1 MGKTC
6 SVSEAREYDKGQQLP
21 GLTGKVKVVFQPRQK
36 ESSAQPGTTYQD
48 QGIVLSDLANPKLE
62 LVVSLYDHA
71 PYDKSIVGKV
81 MTVTPGPKGGLKS
94 NGSYEKEGQN
104 GQMQTNYTAAAS
116 KACDVTFGGSGAAPS
131 AEAPATTRSA
141 APQYP
146 NRATAAPGISWSE
159 YLDAESAIA
168 SLCIQKALAIANK
181 HNDAVSTL
189 CGVGFEPAQIASIAA
204 GLRISGERAGLSIDS
219 PTSAPTPGPSSKLVG
234 DLTGQQGKPRRAVE
248 PEDPGHSADPD
259 DAFIP

>member
-48 QGIVLSDLANPKLE
+48 QGIVLCDLANPKLE

-116 KACDVTFGGSGAAPS
+116 KACDVTFGGG
-131 AEAPATTRSA
+131 APAAANAPAAARSA
-141 APQYP
+141 APQHAHP
-146 NRATAAPGISWSE
+146 AAAPSISWSE
-159 YLDAESAIA
+159 YLDAESAVA

-219 PTSAPTPGPSSKLVG
+219 PTGALK
-234 DLTGQQGKPRRAVE
+234 AAE
-248 PEDPGHSADPD
+248 PEDPGHTADPED
-259 DAFIP
+259 DFIP

>member
-36 ESSAQPGTTYQD
+36 ESTAQPGTTYQD
-48 QGIVLSDLANPKLE
+48 QGIVLSDIASPRDE
-62 LVVSLYDHA
+62 IVVSFYDHA
-71 PYDKSIVGKV
+71 AYDKSIVGKV
-81 MTVTPGPKGGLKS
+81 MTITPGPKGGLKS
-94 NGSYEKEGQN
+94 NGSYEKQGNN
-104 GQMQTNYTAAAS
+104 GQSQTNYTAGAS
-116 KACDVTFGGSGAAPS
+116 KACDVTFGGGVGAAPTS
-131 AEAPATTRSA
+131 ERNYPAQVTGNVNPAGGRA
-141 APQYP
+141 A
-146 NRATAAPGISWSE
+146 AAPGISWSE
-159 YLDAESAIA
+159 YLDAESAIT
-168 SLCIQKALAIANK
+168 SLCIQKALALANK

-219 PTSAPTPGPSSKLVG
+219 PTGAPKAAPK
-234 DLTGQQGKPRRAVE
+234 KAVE

-259 DAFIP
+259 DDFIP

>member
-21 GLTGKVKVVFQPRQK
+21 GLTGKVKVVFQPREK
-36 ESSAQPGTTYQD
+36 ESSAQPGTTYRD
-48 QGIVLSDLANPKLE
+48 QGIVLCDLSNPKLE
-62 LVVSLYDHA
+62 IVVSLYDHA

-81 MTVTPGPKGGLKS
+81 MTITPGPKGGLKS

-116 KACDVTFGGSGAAPS
+116 KACDVTFGGGAAP
-131 AEAPATTRSA
+131 AADAPAARSTS
-141 APQYP
+141 PQP
-146 NRATAAPGISWSE
+146 ASRPSATPGISWSE
-159 YLDAESAIA
+159 YLDAEGAVT
-168 SLCIQKALAIANK
+168 SLCIQKALQIANK
-181 HNDAVSTL
+181 HNEGVSTL

-219 PTSAPTPGPSSKLVG
+219 PTGAPKAAPK
-234 DLTGQQGKPRRAVE
+234 KAAE
-248 PEDPGHSADPD
+248 PEDPGPSDPD
-259 DAFIP
+259 DDFIP

>member
-21 GLTGKVKVVFQPRQK
+21 GLTGKVKVVFQPRER

-48 QGIVLSDLANPKLE
+48 QGIVLCDLTNPKLE

-81 MTVTPGPKGGLKS
+81 MTITPGPKGGLKS
-94 NGSYEKEGQN
+94 NGSYEKAGQN

-116 KACDVTFGGSGAAPS
+116 KACDVTFGGGAAP
-131 AEAPATTRSA
+131 AADAPAARSTS
-141 APQYP
+141 PQP
-146 NRATAAPGISWSE
+146 ASRPSATPGISWSE
-159 YLDAESAIA
+159 YLDAEGAVT
-168 SLCIQKALAIANK
+168 SLCIQKALQIANK
-181 HNDAVSTL
+181 HNEGVSTL

-219 PTSAPTPGPSSKLVG
+219 PTGAPKAAPK
-234 DLTGQQGKPRRAVE
+234 KAAE
-248 PEDPGHSADPD
+248 PEDPGPSDPD
-259 DAFIP
+259 DDFIP

>member
-48 QGIVLSDLANPKLE
+48 QGIVLSDIASPRDE
-62 LVVSLYDHA
+62 IVVSFYDHA
-71 PYDKSIVGKV
+71 AYDKSIVGKV
-81 MTVTPGPKGGLKS
+81 MTITPGPKGGLKS
-94 NGSYEKEGQN
+94 NGSYEKQGNN
-104 GQMQTNYTAAAS
+104 GQSQTNYTAGAS
-116 KACDVTFGGSGAAPS
+116 KACDVTFGGGAAPS

-141 APQYP
+141 APQHA

-159 YLDAESAIA
+159 YLDAESAIT
-168 SLCIQKALAIANK
+168 SLCIQKALALANK

-219 PTSAPTPGPSSKLVG
+219 PTGAPKAAPK
-234 DLTGQQGKPRRAVE
+234 KAVE

-259 DAFIP
+259 DDFIP

>member
-21 GLTGKVKVVFQPRQK
+21 GLTGKVKVVFQPREK

-48 QGIVLSDLANPKLE
+48 QGIVLCDLANPKLE
-62 LVVSLYDHA
+62 IVVSLYDHA

-81 MTVTPGPKGGLKS
+81 MTITPGPKGGLKS
-94 NGSYEKEGQN
+94 NGSYEKAGQN

-116 KACDVTFGGSGAAPS
+116 KACDVTFGGGAAP
-131 AEAPATTRSA
+131 AADAPAARSTS
-141 APQYP
+141 PQP
-146 NRATAAPGISWSE
+146 ASRPSATPGISWSE
-159 YLDAESAIA
+159 YLDAEGAVT
-168 SLCIQKALAIANK
+168 SLCIQKALQIANK
-181 HNDAVSTL
+181 HNEAVSTL

-219 PTSAPTPGPSSKLVG
+219 PTGAPKAA
-234 DLTGQQGKPRRAVE
+234 QKKAAE
-248 PEDPGHSADPD
+248 PEDPGPSDPD
-259 DAFIP
+259 DDFIP

>member
-48 QGIVLSDLANPKLE
+48 QGIVLCDLANPKLE

-81 MTVTPGPKGGLKS
+81 MTITPGPKGGLKS

-104 GQMQTNYTAAAS
+104 GQMQTNYTAGAS
-116 KACDVTFGGSGAAPS
+116 KACDVTFGGGAAPS
-131 AEAPATTRSA
+131 AEAPALTRSA
-141 APQYP
+141 APQQP
-146 NRATAAPGISWSE
+146 GRAPAVPGISWSE
-159 YLDAESAIA
+159 YLEAEGTIT

-219 PTSAPTPGPSSKLVG
+219 PTGAPKAAPK
-234 DLTGQQGKPRRAVE
+234 KAVE
-248 PEDPGHSADPD
+248 PEDPGHTADPD
-259 DAFIP
+259 DDFIP

>member
-36 ESSAQPGTTYQD
+36 ESTAQPGTTYQD
-48 QGIVLSDLANPKLE
+48 QGIVLCDIANPKLE
-62 LVVSLYDHA
+62 IVVSLYDHA

-116 KACDVTFGGSGAAPS
+116 KACDVTFGGGVGAAPTS
-131 AEAPATTRSA
+131 ERNYPAQVTGNVNPAGGRA
-141 APQYP
+141 A
-146 NRATAAPGISWSE
+146 AAPGISWSE
-159 YLDAESAIA
+159 YLDAESAIT

-219 PTSAPTPGPSSKLVG
+219 PTGAPKAAPKHA
-234 DLTGQQGKPRRAVE
+234 PRAAVE
-248 PEDPGHSADPD
+248 PEDPGPSDPADD
-259 DAFIP
+259 DFIP